1 MITFYFIASFR
12 AAVWQQFVRLGGLPF
27 NEFFLI
33 WSFLSPFHPQLPLV
47 VIILDSVVKLPRNLV
62 KKICF
67 WYNQFR
73 SLTNLASIN
82 NNNRNLTAT
91 TWAMMPM
98 KPSSLPVMQHRK
110 DSVLM
115 PSVSTTTPLAL
126 SISPSLAKLNNSI
139 VNTVSR
145 RYIMPY
151 VYVETLG
158 DLFLGYCAWSRYNQ
172 DKENLY

>member
-1 MITFYFIASFR
+1 MLLNPLRNRETILLSKKCMSYNHRQRHHHNDNILFYRFISSCCL
-12 AAVWQQFVRLGGLPF
+12 AAVRSPRRFTFQWV
-27 NEFFLI
+27 FLNLI
-33 WSFLSPFHPQLPLV
+33 FFLSPFHPQLPLV

-115 PSVSTTTPLAL
+115 PSVSTTTPHSL
-126 SISPSLAKLNNSI
+126 SLSL
-139 VNTVSR
+139 
-145 RYIMPY
+145 PP
-151 VYVETLG
+151 
-158 DLFLGYCAWSRYNQ
+158 
-172 DKENLY
+172 